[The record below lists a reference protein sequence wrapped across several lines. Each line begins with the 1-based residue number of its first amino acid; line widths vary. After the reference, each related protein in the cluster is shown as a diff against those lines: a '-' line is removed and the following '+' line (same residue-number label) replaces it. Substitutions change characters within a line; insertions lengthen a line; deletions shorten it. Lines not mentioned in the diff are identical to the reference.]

1 VPTKP
6 DEGPLD
12 FDLIIIG
19 GGSGNSIISRELS
32 HLSIALIDDG
42 EHFGGTC
49 LNAGCIPTKMF
60 VHVADVAA
68 DARHSGDLGLRIPT
82 AQADW
87 AAIRDRVFGRIDP
100 LSEAGFRNR
109 DVKIPNVTVF
119 RESFRFVE
127 QHELVGASGVH
138 LRAPSIVIA
147 AGSRPRPLPAAAGV
161 RNPAI
166 HDSDSIMRID
176 VLPDSML
183 IVGGGAVAAEFAH
196 VFSAFGVEVTQV
208 VRADRALDRLDADV
222 AERFTELARTRWTV
236 ITGASVAAIDDD
248 LLVTLDTGE
257 TLRPQLVLSAIGRI
271 PNSDTLGLGAV
282 GFDLHPDGRL
292 AVDTE
297 QRVLSGGIP
306 LAGLYGLGDVSSVWQ
321 LKHVANHEARV
332 VQHNLLHPDSPIG
345 GDPGPVP
352 AAIFSSP
359 QVAYFGLTA
368 DEAPDAIVTSR
379 AYGSTAWG
387 WALEDTTGFCTLVVD
402 SDSGLIL
409 GAHII
414 GPEASI
420 LIQTLVFAASHRIP
434 VPGLARSMYW
444 PHPAASEIVENALL
458 DAEKALAARQK
469 NGEEKS

>member
-1 VPTKP
+1 VAELPR
-6 DEGPLD
+6 E

-32 HLSIALIDDG
+32 HLTIALIDDG

-68 DARHSGDLGLRIPT
+68 DALHSGELGLRVST

-87 AAIRDRVFGRIDP
+87 TAIRDRVFGRIDP

-119 RESFRFVE
+119 RETVRFVG
-127 QHELVGASGVH
+127 QHELIGASGVR
-138 LRAPSIVIA
+138 LRAPRIVIA

-161 RNPAI
+161 DNPAI

-176 VLPDSML
+176 ELPDSML

-196 VFSAFGVEVTQV
+196 VFSAFGVAVTQV

-222 AERFTELARTRWTV
+222 AERFTELARTRWAV
-236 ITGASVAAIDDD
+236 ITASEVTAIDDD
-248 LLVTLDTGE
+248 LVVTLDTGE
-257 TLRPQLVLSAIGRI
+257 TLRPDLVLSAIGRI
-271 PNSDTLGLGAV
+271 PNTDRLHLATVGL
-282 GFDLHPDGRL
+282 DLHPDGRL
-292 AVDTE
+292 VVDSE
-297 QRVLSGGIP
+297 QRALSGGMP
-306 LAGLYGLGDVSSVWQ
+306 VDGLYGLGDVSSEWQ
-321 LKHVANHEARV
+321 LKHVANHEARI
-332 VQHNLLHPDSPIG
+332 VQHNLLHPDSLIG

-352 AAIFSSP
+352 AAIFSDP

-368 DEAPDAIVTSR
+368 EQAPGSIVTTR

-387 WALEDTTGFCTLVVD
+387 WALEDSTGFCKLVVD
-402 SDSGLIL
+402 RETGLIL

-420 LIQTLVFAASHRIP
+420 LIQTLVFAASRGIP
-434 VPGLARSMYW
+434 VQGLARSMYW

-458 DAEKALAARQK
+458 DAEKELAARQK
-469 NGEEKS
+469 NVGEKS

>member
-1 VPTKP
+1 MPTLS
-6 DEGPLD
+6 DASPLD

-68 DARHSGDLGLRIPT
+68 EALHAGGLGLRVPT
-82 AQADW
+82 AHAEW
-87 AAIRDRVFGRIDP
+87 AKIRDRVFGRIDP

-119 RESFRFVE
+119 RESMRFIDR
-127 QHELVGASGVH
+127 HELEGASGVR
-138 LRAPSIVIA
+138 LRAPRIVIA
-147 AGSRPRPLPAAAGV
+147 AGSRPRPLPAAQGML
-161 RNPAI
+161 NPAI

-176 VLPDSML
+176 ALPDSML

-196 VFSAFGVEVTQV
+196 VFSAFGVAVTQV

-236 ITGASVAAIDDD
+236 ITGAAVASIDDD
-248 LLVTLDTGE
+248 LVVTLDTGV
-257 TLRPQLVLSAIGRI
+257 TLRPEIVLLAIGRI
-271 PNSDTLGLGAV
+271 PNSDTLNLGAV
-282 GFDLHPDGRL
+282 GFDLHADGRL
-292 AVDTE
+292 VVDSE
-297 QRVLSGGIP
+297 QRALSGGRP
-306 LAGLYGLGDVSSVWQ
+306 VEGLFGLGDVSSEWQ

-368 DEAPDAIVTSR
+368 SQAPGAIVTSR
-379 AYGSTAWG
+379 AYDSTAWG
-387 WALEDTTGFCTLVVD
+387 WALEDSTSFCTLVVD
-402 SDSGLIL
+402 ADTGLIL

-420 LIQTLVFAASHRIP
+420 LIQTLVFAASRGIP
-434 VPGLARSMYW
+434 VQGLARSMYW
-444 PHPAASEIVENALL
+444 PHPAASEVVENALL
-458 DAEKALAARQK
+458 DAEKELATRQK
-469 NGEEKS
+469 NVGEKS

>member
-1 VPTKP
+1 MPTPP
-6 DEGPLD
+6 DTGALD

-68 DARHSGDLGLRIPT
+68 DALHAGGLGLRVPT
-82 AQADW
+82 AHAEW
-87 AAIRDRVFGRIDP
+87 AKIRDRVFGRIDP

-119 RESFRFVE
+119 RETVRFVDR
-127 QHELVGASGVH
+127 HELVGASGVR
-138 LRAPSIVIA
+138 LRAPRIVIA
-147 AGSRPRPLPAAAGV
+147 AGSRPRPLPAAHGL

-176 VLPDSML
+176 ALPDSML

-196 VFSAFGVEVTQV
+196 VFSAFGVAVTQV
-208 VRADRALDRLDADV
+208 VRADRVLDRLDAEV
-222 AERFTELARTRWTV
+222 AEHFTELARTRWTV
-236 ITGASVAAIDDD
+236 ITGAAVTSIDDD
-248 LLVTLDTGE
+248 LVVSLDTGE
-257 TLRPQLVLSAIGRI
+257 TFRPQLVLSAIGRI
-271 PNSDTLGLGAV
+271 PNSDTLNLDAV

-292 AVDTE
+292 AVDSE
-297 QRVLSGGIP
+297 QRALSGGVP
-306 LAGLYGLGDVSSVWQ
+306 VEGVYGLGDVSSEWQ
-321 LKHVANHEARV
+321 LKHVANHEARI
-332 VQHNLLHPDSPIG
+332 VQHNLLHPDSLIG

-368 DEAPDAIVTSR
+368 AEAPDAIVTSR

-387 WALEDTTGFCTLVVD
+387 WALEDSTSFCTLVVD
-402 SDSGLIL
+402 GETGLIL

-420 LIQTLVFAASHRIP
+420 LIQTLVFAASRGIP
-434 VPGLARSMYW
+434 VQGLARSMYW

-458 DAEKALAARQK
+458 DAEKELAARQK
-469 NGEEKS
+469 NGGEKS